1 MGGIPDPMADE
12 KPDKIYLLSGGR
24 RVSRDDVDPV
34 LEEVLRHLGK
44 PSPSI
49 AYVGVANGDS
59 DDFFQWMV
67 HDLQKAG
74 AGEVKLARLAD
85 RHADPGEA
93 RKLLNAANCVFIG
106 GGDVS
111 EGMRLLEEKDMISFL
126 LHLYNRGIPFL
137 GRSAGSIML
146 SRCWIRWRD
155 PDDEA
160 TGELF
165 PCLGFAGVLCDT
177 HGEGEG
183 WEELHSLLRLAG
195 NDQVGYG
202 IPTGLAMCVHPDET
216 VEALGGAVSRY
227 IHRDGKIRR
236 MADLLPSSG

>member
-1 MGGIPDPMADE
+1 MADE

-24 RVSRDDVDPV
+24 RGSRGDIDPV
-34 LEEVLRHLGK
+34 LAEVLRHLGK
-44 PSPSI
+44 PLPSV

-59 DDFFQWMV
+59 DDFFKWMV
-67 HDLQKAG
+67 NDLQKAG
-74 AGEVKLARLAD
+74 AGEVKMARMAD
-85 RHADPGEA
+85 RHADPEEA

-111 EGMRLLEEKDMISFL
+111 EGMRLLEERNMVSCLIR
-126 LHLYNRGIPFL
+126 LYNRGVPFL

-146 SRCWIRWRD
+146 SKCWIRWRD

-183 WEELHSLLRLAG
+183 WEELRSLLLQVG
-195 NDQVGYG
+195 DDQVGYG
-202 IPTGLAMCVHPDET
+202 IPTGIAMCVHPDGT

-227 IHRDGKIRR
+227 VQRDGNIRR
-236 MADLLPSSG
+236 LADLPPSSG